1 MTVLITGITAFR
13 YTCDVEYISDIFS
26 HPGINQIRVAAR
38 KKIAVFFEDN
48 YDNYIEASKRA
59 DELRKNYDV
68 VLFEKPKK
76 LGKFLNSLLGKGF
89 YGFIVC
95 GQMEEIKI
103 INS

>member
-1 MTVLITGITAFR
+1 M
-13 YTCDVEYISDIFS
+13 
-26 HPGINQIRVAAR
+26 
-38 KKIAVFFEDN
+38 FFEDN

-68 VLFEKPKK
+68 ALFEKPKK
-76 LGKFLNSLLGKGF
+76 LGKFLNSLLGNGF